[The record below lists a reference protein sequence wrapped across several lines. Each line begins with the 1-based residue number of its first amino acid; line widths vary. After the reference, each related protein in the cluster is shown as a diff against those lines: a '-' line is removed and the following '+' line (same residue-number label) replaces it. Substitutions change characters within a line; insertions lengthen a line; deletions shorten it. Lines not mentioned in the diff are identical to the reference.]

1 MSEWFVTGPP
11 LSSRLPTMCLSVLC
25 ATDRAKSFV
34 GTPEYVSPELLQ
46 EKVSF
51 KR

>member
-1 MSEWFVTGPP
+1 MVSDWHPVP
-11 LSSRLPTMCLSVLC
+11 SSSPHVVCLSPCV
-25 ATDRAKSFV
+25 TDRAKSFV

-46 EKVSF
+46 EKVAF